1 MRIDIDAAVVD
12 RGGADAG
19 RVGGLVFERAS
30 RRLAGFLVRIDGAVP
45 REVLVAAAGA
55 ARIEPA
61 RIALALAAG
70 ELADLPDAR
79 QRLYVEAGQD
89 MEAEVAAAEAETG
102 PPDTPDPEER
112 PAPSAIPGIAFLPN
126 MMIPIEVERSALGAG
141 QVALE
146 EGLRVIAADGEDLG
160 QANAAILDEELQL
173 IGLLVGDED
182 QLVVGYDWL
191 DQLDENANEVTLTV
205 TRAELAT

>member
-12 RGGADAG
+12 RDGADAG

-30 RRLAGFLVRIDGAVP
+30 RRLSGFLVRIDGAVP
-45 REVLVAAAGA
+45 REVLVAVEGA

-61 RIALALAAG
+61 RIALTLAAG

-79 QRLYVEAGQD
+79 QHLYVEAGQD
-89 MEAEVAAAEAETG
+89 MEAEVAAAEAATG

-112 PAPSAIPGIAFLPN
+112 PTPSAIPGIAFLPN
-126 MMIPIEVERSALGAG
+126 MMIPIEVERSALGEG

-146 EGLRVIAADGEDLG
+146 EGLRVIASDGEELG
-160 QANAAILDEELQL
+160 EANAAILDEELQL

-191 DQLDENANEVTLTV
+191 DQLDENANAVTLTV